1 MLESLKNFNLG
12 NGKDSTVAPSSK
24 PGTPANAP
32 IKSNLTGTFGGLNA
46 NQMKKQIELA
56 SSGEKESSLR
66 PSEVSDSAKKSLE
79 SSRSSSGI
87 KITNTATLAEEL
99 ATTFS
104 EGEIKSVIDTLRSH
118 INANRGAV
126 DKRFWFMLMD
136 AYQVSQNKADFDKAA
151 LSFAHLFGASPPSWK
166 DEEVENTKSVLAG
179 KNILIFDAVL
189 KTDYIDKFKLLLKAA
204 REEKFCR
211 INVSQCKFEQ
221 SELVAINSFY
231 KLMTDLRKYKIMS
244 VLMGDNNLIA
254 FCKNYI
260 NPNIDNK
267 QLNTS
272 FIENEQLFWLIYL
285 EILQWK
291 GKQEEFE
298 ELALDFA
305 MKFELSPPGWE
316 NQGIMTFNN
325 NNQEEDTF
333 SLEKNYSINNISA
346 LTQIIDENLT
356 KGNKA
361 EIDLL
366 HVDRIDFSAAGTIS
380 HHIQEIIS
388 HSENSNKKI
397 IFKNPNELILVLF
410 EMVGVSEFIDIIP
423 RKR

>member
-1 MLESLKNFNLG
+1 M
-12 NGKDSTVAPSSK
+12 
-24 PGTPANAP
+24 
-32 IKSNLTGTFGGLNA
+32 
-46 NQMKKQIELA
+46 
-56 SSGEKESSLR
+56 
-66 PSEVSDSAKKSLE
+66 
-79 SSRSSSGI
+79 
-87 KITNTATLAEEL
+87 
-99 ATTFS
+99 
-104 EGEIKSVIDTLRSH
+104 
-118 INANRGAV
+118 
-126 DKRFWFMLMD
+126 
-136 AYQVSQNKADFDKAA
+136 QN
-151 LSFAHLFGASPPSWK
+151 
-166 DEEVENTKSVLAG
+166 
-179 KNILIFDAVL
+179 
-189 KTDYIDKFKLLLKAA
+189 
-204 REEKFCR
+204 
-211 INVSQCKFEQ
+211 
-221 SELVAINSFY
+221 
-231 KLMTDLRKYKIMS
+231 
-244 VLMGDNNLIA
+244 A

-316 NQGIMTFNN
+316 DQGIMTFNN
-325 NNQEEDTF
+325 NNQEEDTI